1 VLESKLICGSG
12 PSHHR
17 SARGE
22 DRLGEQKEEKSVER
36 REAATR
42 PGIDPEI
49 RIARNGPYIVTN
61 VNHLT
66 DWLGQELPLQ
76 PENRVVPMRAI
87 A

>member
-1 VLESKLICGSG
+1 M
-12 PSHHR
+12 
-17 SARGE
+17 
-22 DRLGEQKEEKSVER
+22 ER
-36 REAATR
+36 REAATG

-49 RIARNGPYIVTN
+49 RIPRNGPYIVTN